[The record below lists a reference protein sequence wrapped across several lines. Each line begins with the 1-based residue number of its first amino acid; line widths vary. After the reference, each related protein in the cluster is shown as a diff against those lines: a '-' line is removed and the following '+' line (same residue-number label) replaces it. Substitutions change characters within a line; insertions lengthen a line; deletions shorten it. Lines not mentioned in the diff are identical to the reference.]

1 MSKILLTGGLGYIG
15 SHTAVALI
23 QNGYEVILI
32 DNLSNSQKFIIE
44 NIQKITN
51 QAIQF
56 YELDLCDGVG
66 LDKLFADNPS
76 IDSVIHLAAYKYANE
91 SMLNP
96 LKYYH
101 NNLLSTINLLQAV
114 QKYKI
119 KSLVFSSSCTVY
131 GEPEVI
137 PVTEQTPIIPAK
149 SVYGRTKQMC
159 EDFIQDTARVSQG
172 LNVALLRYFNPIGAH
187 ESGLLGE
194 LPLGEP
200 NNLMPY
206 ITQTAIGKRAM
217 LKVFGGDYDT
227 PDGTCLRDFLHITDL
242 ATAHSLA
249 LNRLLEKQNTAQVEA
264 FNIATGTP
272 YSVLEVIK
280 SFEKVAGLQL
290 NYQIAPRREGDVSKI
305 YADCTKANTVLKW
318 KAEKTLDEMT
328 ASAWRWEQYIQGI
341 Q

>member
-1 MSKILLTGGLGYIG
+1 
-15 SHTAVALI
+15 
-23 QNGYEVILI
+23 
-32 DNLSNSQKFIIE
+32 
-44 NIQKITN
+44 
-51 QAIQF
+51 
-56 YELDLCDGVG
+56 
-66 LDKLFADNPS
+66 
-76 IDSVIHLAAYKYANE
+76 
-91 SMLNP
+91 
-96 LKYYH
+96 
-101 NNLLSTINLLQAV
+101 
-114 QKYKI
+114 
-119 KSLVFSSSCTVY
+119 
-131 GEPEVI
+131 
-137 PVTEQTPIIPAK
+137 
-149 SVYGRTKQMC
+149 
-159 EDFIQDTARVSQG
+159 
-172 LNVALLRYFNPIGAH
+172 
-187 ESGLLGE
+187 LGE